1 MRIGIDG
8 RYIQDQYHGVG
19 RYTFEMA
26 RELAKNYSEHQL
38 IVFYNP
44 TYSNTRFNLETLGS
58 YPNVTLVETRLRLF
72 WPQQQLLWFWLLRRY
87 KIELFHTPFFDAP
100 LLAPCPVVVTIHDL
114 IFDRYPEY
122 MPQRHFRL
130 YYRMMMRLSL
140 RRAAAIVTVSEATKQ
155 DLMELYAIDSEKV
168 AVTPAAAAADY
179 RPITMIQAEE
189 IRARYNLPPRFALSV
204 GTCRPHKNM
213 ATLVKAFAAIAPD
226 TDAALVLAGK
236 ADPRWPD
243 DIAPLIERF
252 KLHGRLI
259 QPGHIAEADMPALYT
274 LADVFAFPS
283 LVEGFGLPPLEAMA
297 CGTAVVASNAS
308 SLPEVVGE
316 AGILVAPEDVSDLSR
331 ALLVTLKSRVYRQ
344 KLERQSLNRAA
355 HFTWQQ
361 TARLTME
368 AYQAVLNR
376 RSVSTN
382 NEVVSATP
390 SQQGLSQ

>member
-19 RYTFEMA
+19 RYTFETI
-26 RELAKNYSEHQL
+26 RELAGNYPEHQL
-38 IVFYNP
+38 IVFFNP
-44 TYSNTRFNLETLGS
+44 AYPNSRFNLEALKT

-72 WPQQQLLWFWLLRRY
+72 WPQQQLIWPGLLRRHMVD
-87 KIELFHTPFFDAP
+87 LFHTPFFDAP

-130 YYRMMMRLSL
+130 YYRLMMRLSL
-140 RRAAAIVTVSEATKQ
+140 RRATRIIAVSEATRQ
-155 DLMELYAIDSEKV
+155 DLVDLYGTSAEKIC
-168 AVTPAAAAADY
+168 VTPEAASPEY
-179 RPITMIQAEE
+179 RPVPESQAEK
-189 IRARYNLPPRFALSV
+189 IRARYNLPSRFILTV
-204 GTCRPHKNM
+204 GTRRPHKNV
-213 ATLVKAFAAIAPD
+213 ATLVKAFAKIAPE

-236 ADPRWPD
+236 ADARWPD
-243 DIAPLIERF
+243 DVAPLIRRLN
-252 KLHGRLI
+252 LHGRII

-297 CGTAVVASNAS
+297 CGTAVVAGNTS

-316 AGILVAPEDVSDLSR
+316 AGILVAPDDVTTLGR
-331 ALLVTLKSRVYRQ
+331 VLLVTLKFRGYRQ
-344 KLERQSLNRAA
+344 KLERHSLSRAA

-368 AYQAVLNR
+368 AYQAVRDRQPILGH
-376 RSVSTN
+376 
-382 NEVVSATP
+382 NEVLSAAP
-390 SQQGLSQ
+390 FQQELSQ